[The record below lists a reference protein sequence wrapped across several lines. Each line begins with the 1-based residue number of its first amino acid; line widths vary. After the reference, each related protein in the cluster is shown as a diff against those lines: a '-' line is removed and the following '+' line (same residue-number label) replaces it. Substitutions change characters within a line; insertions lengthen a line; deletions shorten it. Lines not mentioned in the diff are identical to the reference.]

1 MKLFSFKNFFRDAIQ
16 NIRRNSVMSVASI
29 LSVVCALVIVG
40 VVLALAININYITDN
55 IESNLELKVY
65 LNDNIPSI
73 VQDEI
78 YKTIVSLDGVEDV
91 TYESKADALKS
102 FKESLGSENASI
114 ISNYTVENSPLPA
127 AFIVKF
133 TEARFIEPAYNQ
145 AIKMDGVKDA
155 VYGEDTV
162 NKLIQFNKFANT
174 VTWVVSAILSLIAV
188 FIIFNTTKLTVF
200 SRRNEISIM
209 KYVGATDWYIRFPF
223 LIEGTLLGLF
233 GAVFSILMLRN
244 LYYFVAGILQGSLS
258 ILPLGQ
264 TLAPAGFVMSR
275 IAVIFLIYG
284 ILLGTIGSSFSIKKF
299 LHV

>member
-1 MKLFSFKNFFRDAIQ
+1 MKLFSFKNFIRDAIQ

-55 IESNLELKVY
+55 IEGELELKVY

-78 YKTIVSLDGVEDV
+78 YKTLTILDGVEDV
-91 TYESKADALKS
+91 TYQSKEEALQA
-102 FKESLGSENASI
+102 FKESLGAENASL

-127 AFIVKF
+127 AFIVNF
-133 TEARFIEPAYNQ
+133 NDAQYIEAAYKQ
-145 AIKMDGVKDA
+145 AVKLDGVKDA

-162 NKLIQFNKFANT
+162 NKLLQFNKFANT
-174 VTWVVSAILSLIAV
+174 LTWVVSAILSLIAV

-223 LIEGTLLGLF
+223 LIEGTFLGF
-233 GAVFSILMLRN
+233 WGAIFSILMLRN
-244 LYYFVAGILQGSLS
+244 LYYFVVGILQSSLS

-264 TLAPAGFVMSR
+264 TLAPANFVINR
-275 IAVIFLIYG
+275 ISVIFLVYG

>member
-78 YKTIVSLDGVEDV
+78 YKTLVSLDGVEDV

-127 AFIVKF
+127 AFIVRF

-145 AIKMDGVKDA
+145 AVKMDGVKDA

-244 LYYFVAGILQGSLS
+244 LYYFVAGMLQGSLS

>member
-78 YKTIVSLDGVEDV
+78 YKTLVSLDGVEDV

-127 AFIVKF
+127 AFIVRF

-145 AIKMDGVKDA
+145 AVKMDGVKDA

-244 LYYFVAGILQGSLS
+244 LYYFVAGMLQGSLS

-284 ILLGTIGSSFSIKKF
+284 ILLGTVGSSFSIKKF